1 VSLTI
6 TWTAV
11 AAFATWAAAT
21 GGASGGTTT
30 ALQPDAAPPK
40 TAALA
45 GPPAVW
51 QPMAPGAERMTA
63 ELEGGGQLLLLRFD
77 LDSFRAEVVVGK
89 GPRPQVR
96 TATDLRQGRG
106 AVAAVNGG
114 FFDERAVP
122 LGLRVAGGE
131 ERFPLRPKADWG
143 VLVLANHRARI
154 VHTHDY
160 PPRQTPPAGNVNP
173 SPSVPG
179 APLAGATPAPPATS
193 PPVDGAIQVGPRLL
207 VDGKPLKLRTQLARR
222 TAVALDRDGRTLTL
236 VVAAL
241 PVEANDLAA
250 RLAALGFDA
259 ALLLDGGPSTQLSL
273 ELGDAR
279 VEIGGGYPVPDLLA
293 IFPRSP
299 SRRSTAPARPSTGPS
314 TSSPQHP

>member
-1 VSLTI
+1 VSLAI
-6 TWTAV
+6 GSLRAV
-11 AAFATWAAAT
+11 TAFATWVAAT
-21 GGASGGTTT
+21 GGAGGGITT
-30 ALQPDAAPPK
+30 AARAAAAAAKATASAAPSQAWEP
-40 TAALA
+40 
-45 GPPAVW
+45 V
-51 QPMAPGAERMTA
+51 APGAERMTA

-77 LDSFRAEVVVGK
+77 LDYFRAEVVVGK
-89 GPRPQVR
+89 GPRPQPR

-143 VLVLANHRARI
+143 VLILAGHRAHV

-160 PPRQTPPAGNVNP
+160 PLR
-173 SPSVPG
+173 
-179 APLAGATPAPPATS
+179 PAPPPVGAAAPAAS
-193 PPVDGAIQVGPRLL
+193 PAVDGAIQVGPRLL
-207 VDGKPLKLRTQLARR
+207 VEGQPLKLRAQLARR
-222 TAVALDRDGRTLTL
+222 TAVALDREGRTITL
-236 VVAAL
+236 VVAPL
-241 PVEANDLAA
+241 PVEANELAS

-259 ALLLDGGPSTQLSL
+259 AILLDGGPSTQLSL

-279 VEIGGGYPVPDLLA
+279 AEIGGAYPVPDLLA

-299 SRRSTAPARPSTGPS
+299 SRRNSASARPSSAPS